1 MQNGECM
8 VCDLCRHPLQSIFQV
23 LPNAGPAY
31 LHTKCYVGLAGY
43 MNTMDALE
51 QVVLLWRRMCWR
63 RQKTVGR
70 AIMFV
75 RRWQRDEACMRWA
88 QEALEVLRG
97 RFACWR
103 EEMLCSFCWAIQPFY
118 CLSLI
123 FPCPNSI
130 RQLHPC
136 IFWMQ
141 QARY

>member
-1 MQNGECM
+1 M
-8 VCDLCRHPLQSIFQV
+8 VCDVCIQPLQSIFQV

-51 QVVLLWRRMCWR
+51 QVVLFWRRMCGR
-63 RQKTVGR
+63 LQKTVGR

-103 EEMLCSFCWAIQPFY
+103 EEMLGPSSSESMPPMTSSSSETSASNAVAGVTSWCS
-118 CLSLI
+118 S
-123 FPCPNSI
+123 SETSD
-130 RQLHPC
+130 
-136 IFWMQ
+136 
-141 QARY
+141 